1 MEGRYEIIELRKF
14 WIQDPSTPIL
24 KTRESEQEPRERVR
38 FLIQI
43 LCIIPA
49 VLQGYSGG
57 EKSSGRSSMWQ
68 LLQKSRR
75 EIQVEQGPEPR
86 GRGLVVVVEE
96 GLGLGESMKS
106 PFSVLHGAQSIHCSF
121 TAERQGIDFIHW
133 QVQRAWSQVV
143 HSHSDYELL
152 DLPTFLQYCAF
163 SRKTRPETMPAVTRG
178 RPRTVPS
185 RDQWMILGFG
195 QLWRFSFQ
203 LS

>member
-14 WIQDPSTPIL
+14 WIQDPSTLIL

-86 GRGLVVVVEE
+86 GRGLVVVVE
-96 GLGLGESMKS
+96 K
-106 PFSVLHGAQSIHCSF
+106 F
-121 TAERQGIDFIHW
+121 
-133 QVQRAWSQVV
+133 
-143 HSHSDYELL
+143 
-152 DLPTFLQYCAF
+152 
-163 SRKTRPETMPAVTRG
+163 
-178 RPRTVPS
+178 
-185 RDQWMILGFG
+185 
-195 QLWRFSFQ
+195 
-203 LS
+203 